1 MGTVVFTAEAAPPG
15 VVNLRIIG
23 ELDLAGRDGLTEALQ
38 EALARP
44 GVHSVLV
51 DLGPTTFIDSSA
63 VGALVAG
70 YRTAAQSGRRLRA
83 INAGGSV
90 LRVLTVTGVAATLL
104 DE

>member
-1 MGTVVFTAEAAPPG
+1 VGTVVFTTEAAPPG
-15 VVNLRIIG
+15 VAKLRITG
-23 ELDLAGRDGLTEALQ
+23 ELDLAGRDGLAEALQ

-63 VGALVAG
+63 VGALVTG
-70 YRTAAQSGRRLRA
+70 YRAAAESGRRLRA

-90 LRVLTVTGVAATLL
+90 LRVLTITGVAATLI